1 MDGLFASLAS
11 IFGGNPAT
19 MLSALIFLA
28 AAAFSLGIMSVI
40 RNRAELKRR
49 ATAINIEIP
58 GRVNDAS
65 DKRSLRFASIS
76 AARKLID
83 YTSKHYAAEDG
94 ASLKVLRRKLI
105 EAGILDPKGPAYFF
119 IARTALAV
127 VLAVAAMPVVPLVL
141 SNLTPSWFWMCVLAA
156 GMMGYMAPSLY
167 LDRRIKGRQ
176 QEHRAGFPDFMDL
189 LVVCADAGL
198 SMEAS
203 LDRVGRELSDSY
215 PSLSANI
222 HMATLEIR
230 AGRTLSEA
238 LEHLGDRLGLDEA
251 RAFATLLQQSA
262 ELGSS
267 LTDALRVY
275 SDDMR
280 HKRLSSAEEK
290 AYSLPAKLSV
300 PLVLCI
306 FPVLVIVTMLPAYI
320 RVKFGPF

>member
-1 MDGLFASLAS
+1 MNGILSALSP
-11 IFGGNPAT
+11 IIGNNPAT
-19 MLSALIFLA
+19 LVSALIFFA
-28 AAAFSLGIMSVI
+28 AAALSLGIMSVL

-49 ATAINIEIP
+49 ASSIVVDVP
-58 GRVNDAS
+58 GRGNDAS
-65 DKRSLRFASIS
+65 DKRSLRYASIS
-76 AARKLID
+76 AAQKLIE
-83 YTSKHYAAEDG
+83 YTTKHYSSADDANM
-94 ASLKVLRRKLI
+94 KVLRRRLI
-105 EAGILDPKGPAYFF
+105 EAGLLDPRAPAFFF
-119 IARTALAV
+119 IARTALAIV
-127 VLAVAAMPVVPLVL
+127 FAAIAMPAVPMLL
-141 SNLTPSWFWMCVLAA
+141 TELTPAWFWMCVLAA

-176 QEHRAGFPDFMDL
+176 TEHRAGFPDFMDL

-215 PSLSANI
+215 PSLSSNI

-238 LEHLGDRLGLDEA
+238 LEHLADRLGLEEA

-267 LTDALRVY
+267 LTEALRVY

-280 HKRLSSAEEK
+280 HKRLSTAEEK